1 MSNLSDDLKTAVVP
15 MRRVRIY
22 WLEQAGVPGDRRLV
36 LEPSHRHKH
45 EPRGFL
51 PNLPESDFHH

>member
-1 MSNLSDDLKTAVVP
+1 
-15 MRRVRIY
+15 
-22 WLEQAGVPGDRRLV
+22 V